1 MFHRGIAAE
10 SKEAREMDDE
20 ENLKHRETE
29 KTEREPT
36 LEKKKKKKKKKKTKK
51 KIVPFQLCQ
60 QTTLILATWIFLHYT
75 NTFSYLL
82 FFQKAKPQ
90 QLGKLTN
97 L

>member
-1 MFHRGIAAE
+1 
-10 SKEAREMDDE
+10 
-20 ENLKHRETE
+20 
-29 KTEREPT
+29 
-36 LEKKKKKKKKKKTKK
+36 
-51 KIVPFQLCQ
+51 VPFQLCQ